1 MSKNN
6 KSLFDDY
13 KKFERILKINPDNN
27 VLDTSTEDFLAPTT
41 LIPLLIHAIKKG
53 YSRISYS

>member
-27 VLDTSTEDFLAPTT
+27 VLDTSTEDFFSTYNFNSSFNT
-41 LIPLLIHAIKKG
+41 R
-53 YSRISYS
+53 Y

>member
-27 VLDTSTEDFLAPTT
+27 VLDTSTEDFLALTT
-41 LIPLLIHAIKKG
+41 LIPLLIHAIKK
-53 YSRISYS
+53 